1 MTEEQKKK
9 RNFRQ
14 SKKWK
19 EFKKLKKKE
28 CGGIDKIT
36 QKPLHKFWQLH
47 HEDLDADNYQVLN
60 DNFICLNNQTHEFI
74 HWCFRYYINDP
85 AIIDRIKTELD
96 KMKKINNKGVKE

>member
-1 MTEEQKKK
+1 MTDEQKKK

-36 QKPLHKFWQLH
+36 QKPLRKFWQLH
-47 HEDLDADNYQVLN
+47 HEDLEVENYQVLN

-74 HWCFRYYINDP
+74 HWLWRYYKADEN
-85 AIIDRIKTELD
+85 IIDRLKAEMQ
-96 KMKKINNKGVKE
+96 KMKKINGGKE